1 MEHSSNSPESE
12 VQLEVTVRS
21 GGLEIRARGSVK
33 VLSKELSSIVKF
45 AKLAQS
51 QLLGEK
57 FSAPSETAAPE
68 EESESPP
75 PAIKVG
81 KSTIS
86 NLQVLFD
93 TSWGKTPK
101 SVEQIATAL
110 EYNAVPDSLQS
121 IGRDLYRLVKR
132 GVLRRVR
139 NTGLRLQDTEVEKPV
154 ARNRFCG
161 GVQRQSDREQ
171 HIITSEFFTG
181 WNHSVQRQERRRQGR
196 RCC

>member
-139 NTGLRLQDTEVEKPV
+139 KTGKWAYYRIP
-154 ARNRFCG
+154 A
-161 GVQRQSDREQ
+161 
-171 HIITSEFFTG
+171 
-181 WNHSVQRQERRRQGR
+181 
-196 RCC
+196 